1 MDDFSTVFAPQF
13 SQLTDPAPAALAL
26 NQNGVA

>member
-1 MDDFSTVFAPQF
+1 MADFSTVFAPQF
-13 SQLTDPAPAALAL
+13 SQWIDPAPAALAL